1 MVSNCLPKSPTESVR
16 APAICARALRKV
28 YGAGVEALKGI
39 DLDIPAGSIFGLL
52 GPNGAGK
59 STFIDILAGLVR
71 KTSGQIEIWGHDID
85 TARRSASNS
94 IGIVPQELVIDP
106 FFTPRESLENQA
118 GYYGVPK
125 AERRTDEIL
134 EAMGLADKAE
144 AYTRR
149 LSGGMR
155 RRLMVAKA
163 MVHAPPILVLDEPTA
178 GVDVELRAQ
187 LWRYM
192 RRLNDN
198 GTTVLLTTHYL
209 EEAEETCDR
218 IAIIAGGEVVACD
231 ETEALLNRLDY
242 KEFALVLAEDVQE
255 VPPALTTFGATL
267 EGNRRL
273 MLHYRPSET
282 RVTEILAAVDNAGLI
297 VADISTHE
305 PDLEDL
311 FLELT
316 AGAGRGG

>member
-1 MVSNCLPKSPTESVR
+1 
-16 APAICARALRKV
+16 
-28 YGAGVEALKGI
+28 
-39 DLDIPAGSIFGLL
+39 
-52 GPNGAGK
+52 
-59 STFIDILAGLVR
+59 
-71 KTSGQIEIWGHDID
+71 
-85 TARRSASNS
+85 
-94 IGIVPQELVIDP
+94 
-106 FFTPRESLENQA
+106 
-118 GYYGVPK
+118 
-125 AERRTDEIL
+125 
-134 EAMGLADKAE
+134 
-144 AYTRR
+144 
-149 LSGGMR
+149 
-155 RRLMVAKA
+155 MVAKA

-218 IAIIAGGEVVACD
+218 IAIIARGEVVACD
-231 ETEALLNRLDY
+231 ETEALLNRLDH
-242 KEFALVLAEDVQE
+242 KEFVLVLAEGVQE
-255 VPPALTTFGATL
+255 VPPALAAFGATL
-267 EGNRRL
+267 EDNRRL
-273 MLHYRPSET
+273 MLRYRPSET
-282 RVTEILAAVDNAGLI
+282 RVTEILAAVDKTGLV